1 MNIILLGPPGAGKG
15 TQAKR
20 LEVEKGMVQLS
31 TGDMLRSAVASGS
44 SLGREAQAV
53 MDAGNLVEDA
63 VMVGIIADRISHPD
77 CAKGFTLDGFP
88 RTTAQAE
95 ALDRM
100 LTEKGLKLNAVIELK
115 VDQNALFDRIRGRAS
130 EAGAGS
136 ERADDNVG
144 ILKKRLEVYHG
155 QTAPI
160 IPYYKKKG
168 LLHEVNGM
176 QEIKGVAQAI
186 DAILAQAADKGSQPC

>member
-20 LEVEKGMVQLS
+20 LEAEQGMVQLS
-31 TGDMLRSAVASGS
+31 TGDMLRSAVASKS
-44 SLGREAQAV
+44 ALGREAQAI
-53 MDAGNLVEDA
+53 MDAGHLVRDD

-77 CAKGFTLDGFP
+77 CARGFTLDGFP

-100 LTEKGLKLNAVIELK
+100 LKEKGLRLNAVIELK
-115 VDQNALFDRIRGRAS
+115 VDQNALFDRIQGRAS

-136 ERADDNVG
+136 ERADDNIGV
-144 ILKKRLEVYHG
+144 LKKRLEVYQG

-176 QEIKGVAQAI
+176 QEIGAVAKAI
-186 DAILAQAADKGSQPC
+186 DAILAHMADKEIQPC